1 MRRTQSVSAGL
12 SSFAFLWRLRDISI
26 FLLILGV
33 FPSSS
38 FAQQQSR
45 PAAARADRRS
55 TLARPTSLTAE
66 LQQRIQ
72 SLESAKQTGDPI
84 AVSTASKFVL
94 GLSLR
99 ELAGID
105 LAQGSSPA
113 AIEEYRRSNDFEN
126 SSATRVDLAQAY
138 FQTRRFDESLS
149 LVTDV
154 LVADPNDAHAWYVQ
168 GKLWITK
175 QWYGEAVKSFQHVLS
190 LKDDPAA
197 SYLLGAALLQTKECD
212 QARIVFRKLQEAV
225 TDHAMHRMLADAYRA
240 ADDLDDFKC
249 ESTLGS
255 PEKKPYASASPARD
269 VVLDDAA
276 QIRSQFERA
285 TPTPQERAQDK
296 RQQRE
301 IRSLLANTLNDLGT
315 AEAQQQQYSLA
326 LAHFHEA
333 ASWNADVPGLLRN
346 TGIAAARAQ
355 DYPECIRA
363 LRPVVAEKP
372 QDKVARAMLGTALF
386 ATHSYADAAQVFKPL
401 GDSALQLHELA
412 YSWAA
417 SLVYVNKY
425 SEATNLLNKL
435 EQQQLSTDALLLV
448 AQLWSQ
454 MGNYQNTVETCHR
467 ALGLDS
473 KLLRAHYFAGLAL
486 LRSNRPTE
494 AAQELQAE
502 LLLDPDNT
510 EAQFNL
516 AFTLLQQSQTAQAV
530 ELWKKVLARNPDHPE
545 ANYELGKEL
554 LTEGKPDESLSY
566 LEASVRLKPQFE
578 PAHYQLQSAYRAVGR
593 KDDADREAQIYR
605 ALKAKSRNIT
615 LPPPRQ
621 SNTGPISSTERP

>member
-1 MRRTQSVSAGL
+1 MRRTQSVSVGL
-12 SSFAFLWRLRDISI
+12 SPFAFSCRLRALSI
-26 FLLILGV
+26 FLLILLEV

-38 FAQQQSR
+38 FAQQQNR
-45 PAAARADRRS
+45 PI
-55 TLARPTSLTAE
+55 SLTAE

-72 SLESAKQTGDPI
+72 SLESAKQSNDPT
-84 AVSTASKFVL
+84 AVENAGRSVL
-94 GLSLR
+94 GSALR
-99 ELAGID
+99 DLGGIELTQGSASAAID
-105 LAQGSSPA
+105 L
-113 AIEEYRRSNDFEN
+113 YRRSNDFEN
-126 SSATRVDLAQAY
+126 ASATRIDLAQAY

-154 LVADPNDAHAWYVQ
+154 LVADPNDAHAWYLQ
-168 GKLWITK
+168 GKLWMTK
-175 QWYGEAVKSFQHVLS
+175 QWYTEAVKSFQHVLS
-190 LKDDPAA
+190 LQEDPAA
-197 SYLLGAALLQTKECD
+197 SYLLGAALLQTKEYD
-212 QARIVFRKLQEAV
+212 QAKIAFHKLQEPI
-225 TDHAMHRMLADAYRA
+225 TDHVIHRILADAYRA
-240 ADDLDDFKC
+240 ANDLDDFKR
-249 ESTLGS
+249 ESALAG
-255 PEKKPYASASPARD
+255 PDKKATASASSPRD
-269 VVLDDAA
+269 VVLEDAA
-276 QIRSQFERA
+276 HIRSRFEGA
-285 TPTPQERAQDK
+285 TPTLQERAQNK
-296 RQQRE
+296 RLQLELRTV
-301 IRSLLANTLNDLGT
+301 LANTLNDLGT

-333 ASWNADVPGLLRN
+333 ANWNADVPGLLRN
-346 TGIAAARAQ
+346 TGIAAARTQ

-363 LRPVVAEKP
+363 LRPVVADKP
-372 QDKVARAMLGTALF
+372 QDNVARAMLGTALF
-386 ATHSYADAAQVFKPL
+386 ATHSYSEAAQVFKPL

-425 SEATNLLNKL
+425 SEATDLLNKL
-435 EQQQLSTDALLLV
+435 EQQKLSTDSLLLV

-454 MGNYQNTVETCHR
+454 MGNYTKTVDTCHR
-467 ALGLDS
+467 ALDLDS
-473 KLLRAHYFAGLAL
+473 KLQRAHYFAGLAL
-486 LRSNRPTE
+486 LRLNRPTE

-516 AFTLLQQSQTAQAV
+516 AFTLLQQSQNAQAV
-530 ELWKKVLARNPDHPE
+530 ELWKKVLERNPDHPE

-621 SNTGPISSTERP
+621 TGTPAPSQTERP